1 MENNTNDLTSQLNRH
16 EKEQRRQRNIKY
28 RQSIREQCKNLS
40 LRNTPVTDIKFTT
53 DQLMISDDSDE
64 DRTENISD
72 EQQSRAL
79 LNDIYNSNYS
89 TVNEDNHNFTDDLE
103 SNIQLDND
111 FYLIES
117 SRSEDSGGENDSDED
132 EELMQIIN
140 FIRSANLDKSNTNR
154 LLDLLN
160 NIKSNVGLPKS
171 DRELWKRAGIQFTF
185 QTNIY
190 CSNCNRQL
198 SKFADKCA
206 CLNGNQNMNTE
217 LILFSIPDEIRRV
230 VKMNFHLIE
239 FYENYRHEFILFNIN
254 VQLIVG
260 DLPGR
265 SKYSLLS
272 GHTGY
277 FSCTRCLLEGTHCN
291 IHRHIMFSWR
301 EYQATRPEPRTEENI
316 EYCVSLIAAS
326 KKKIR
331 PFGVLGKSPLSTIL
345 SIPTQCVF
353 DYFHVCLKVHLPV
366 LISQWIELLP
376 KVAIEKANAYLSAIL
391 YPHTFNRR
399 PKNFSM
405 FNQWK
410 AKYDEQFT
418 YAFSRFFNDGTAED
432 ISFYDR
438 LRLVSLFCME
448 KVSFFQI
455 NSYFIDWNM
464 YHQRTSLGTT
474 TTNNS
479 LTQSRTNSPLT
490 ARRTLP
496 SSAHF
501 FSQQRRQQ
509 QQHHIQSDQDV
520 LCSDPVQP
528 YSSDFDVVE
537 SNSYHRNVSSRITT
551 CDSDYISSSPS
562 TKRKHAESSFD
573 YGKQIDDISNFLKT
587 VMKQQELIVDDLQL
601 LRKSNKKLQEMTAS
615 LIRTN
620 QLEQVSAKK
629 PIELPIYNYKEKN
642 LFDSISSDLS
652 ITGIHCKL
660 IRKLYSEEEIING
673 EAKNEEDKRFD
684 IVKGAMIA
692 AFFENKPEK
701 FDSYWKHVG
710 SKHVGGQKRAAR
722 SRSKKARRNQDESDQ
737 IAAPVMANINSELNS
752 QNELNDEHYDDD
764 D

>member
-1 MENNTNDLTSQLNRH
+1 
-16 EKEQRRQRNIKY
+16 
-28 RQSIREQCKNLS
+28 
-40 LRNTPVTDIKFTT
+40 
-53 DQLMISDDSDE
+53 
-64 DRTENISD
+64 
-72 EQQSRAL
+72 
-79 LNDIYNSNYS
+79 
-89 TVNEDNHNFTDDLE
+89 
-103 SNIQLDND
+103 
-111 FYLIES
+111 
-117 SRSEDSGGENDSDED
+117 
-132 EELMQIIN
+132 
-140 FIRSANLDKSNTNR
+140 
-154 LLDLLN
+154 
-160 NIKSNVGLPKS
+160 
-171 DRELWKRAGIQFTF
+171 
-185 QTNIY
+185 
-190 CSNCNRQL
+190 
-198 SKFADKCA
+198 
-206 CLNGNQNMNTE
+206 
-217 LILFSIPDEIRRV
+217 
-230 VKMNFHLIE
+230 
-239 FYENYRHEFILFNIN
+239 
-254 VQLIVG
+254 
-260 DLPGR
+260 
-265 SKYSLLS
+265 
-272 GHTGY
+272 
-277 FSCTRCLLEGTHCN
+277 
-291 IHRHIMFSWR
+291 MFSWR

-353 DYFHVCLKVHLPV
+353 DYFH
-366 LISQWIELLP
+366 
-376 KVAIEKANAYLSAIL
+376 
-391 YPHTFNRR
+391 
-399 PKNFSM
+399 
-405 FNQWK
+405 
-410 AKYDEQFT
+410 
-418 YAFSRFFNDGTAED
+418 
-432 ISFYDR
+432 
-438 LRLVSLFCME
+438 
-448 KVSFFQI
+448 I

-764 D
+764 DDD

>member
-1 MENNTNDLTSQLNRH
+1 
-16 EKEQRRQRNIKY
+16 
-28 RQSIREQCKNLS
+28 
-40 LRNTPVTDIKFTT
+40 
-53 DQLMISDDSDE
+53 
-64 DRTENISD
+64 
-72 EQQSRAL
+72 
-79 LNDIYNSNYS
+79 
-89 TVNEDNHNFTDDLE
+89 
-103 SNIQLDND
+103 LDND

-117 SRSEDSGGENDSDED
+117 SQSEDSGGENDSDED

-239 FYENYRHEFILFNIN
+239 FYENYRHEFMYDITNGTDGKPIVKSSSSSMWPVFCTIAEIPPPVREYQRNVMLFGLYHSTKSPTADMLLGNIVKTIKRLQTHGLIINLGAKDKLFNIN

-353 DYFHVCLKVHLPV
+353 DYFH
-366 LISQWIELLP
+366 
-376 KVAIEKANAYLSAIL
+376 
-391 YPHTFNRR
+391 
-399 PKNFSM
+399 
-405 FNQWK
+405 
-410 AKYDEQFT
+410 
-418 YAFSRFFNDGTAED
+418 
-432 ISFYDR
+432 
-438 LRLVSLFCME
+438 
-448 KVSFFQI
+448 I

-764 D
+764 DDD